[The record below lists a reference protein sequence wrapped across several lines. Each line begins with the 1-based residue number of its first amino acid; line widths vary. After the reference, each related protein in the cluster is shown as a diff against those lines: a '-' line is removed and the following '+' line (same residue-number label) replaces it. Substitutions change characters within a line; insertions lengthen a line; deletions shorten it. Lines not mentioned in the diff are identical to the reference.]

1 MYSFCN
7 SSVYFNFMTTR
18 EIIKLHRKIC
28 DHATSSRI
36 FDALAGLEK
45 LLKDVPVD
53 AFHAEYE
60 SISTNYHNLLLY
72 TMKGVSD
79 PQRGQVLSTLIVSLV
94 ELADRIQEH
103 FLEANNQQL
112 SQNKKN
118 AYNKLGLVQSK
129 LNEAM
134 ESRKH
139 SESLSDLLSDTRIVF
154 DDEEVEKKH
163 QAFVNDLF
171 DYILYI
177 DRLSDLDIVFIKN
190 IFEAPFFKWHD
201 QCLVVTA
208 VTMSMIRF
216 FDTSKMELLFDF
228 YYSGLHEIKQRAL
241 VGILLCFYIF
251 DDRIKFYK
259 ALNSR
264 IARIYAE
271 NEIAEADVLFI
282 IKQFSKAK
290 DTEQITR
297 RMHEEIIP
305 DIQKLTPRIEDK
317 LDLKNILSDD
327 PATDKNPDW
336 QSFLEDDPDL
346 FNKIEELSKMQLEGN
361 DVFMSTFSLLKHFD
375 FFNTMA
381 NWFLPFY
388 QEHQEAKKILAAEEG
403 DSAKGFTD
411 LLERST
417 YMCNS
422 DKYSFMFN
430 LRMMPSQQKTMLL
443 NLFNAELE
451 GMNEL
456 ASEDE
461 MLNSAIKNNTVYTQ
475 YIQDLYRFFKLHPT
489 RNNFDDIFDLPLDF
503 HNKSFINSI
512 FRDDG
517 LKQKIAEYYF
527 TTDHY
532 ADALNVFLNLM
543 SQAKPGMDVLQK
555 TGYCYQRLGDY
566 AKALEYYLKAELFD
580 SSNSWLLKKIALCYS
595 NVKDFKKSLEYY
607 LELERMEPDNMNIVM
622 NTANCYLNLKDYKKA
637 LHYYYK
643 VEFNF
648 NENLR
653 ICRPIAWCLF
663 VSGDFE
669 KSGEYFLKLIG
680 QGKAN
685 KYDYMNFG
693 HVKWVS
699 GNRQEA
705 AELYYK
711 SIHEPDNDFDSFF
724 RGFKDDEPLL
734 LKYGIKPDEI
744 QLMLDYLLFLL
755 KTGL

>member
-1 MYSFCN
+1 
-7 SSVYFNFMTTR
+7 MTTR
-18 EIIKLHRKIC
+18 EIIKSHRKIC

-36 FDALAGLEK
+36 YDALSGLEE
-45 LLKDVPVD
+45 LLKGVTID

-60 SISTNYHNLLLY
+60 NISTNYQNLLLY
-72 TMKGVSD
+72 TMKGVND
-79 PQRGQVLSTLIVSLV
+79 PQRAQVLSSLIISVV
-94 ELADRIQEH
+94 ELADRIQEY
-103 FLEANNQQL
+103 FLEANNMQL

-118 AYNKLGLVQSK
+118 SYNKLGLVQSK
-129 LNEAM
+129 LNEAL

-139 SESLSDLLSDTRIVF
+139 SENLADLLSDTRIVI
-154 DDEEVEKKH
+154 DDDDAEKKH
-163 QAFVNDLF
+163 QAFINDLF
-171 DYILYI
+171 DYVMYI
-177 DRLSDLDIVFIKN
+177 DRLSDSDIVFIKN
-190 IFEAPFFKWHD
+190 IFDSEFFRWYDK
-201 QCLVVTA
+201 CLLVTA

-228 YYSGLHEIKQRAL
+228 YYSGLHEVKQRAL

-251 DDRIKFYK
+251 DDRITFYK
-259 ALNSR
+259 ALNNR
-264 IARIYAE
+264 ITRIYAE
-271 NEIAEADVLFI
+271 SEISEADVLFI

-290 DTEQITR
+290 DTERITR

-375 FFNTMA
+375 FFNTMS

-388 QEHQEAKKILAAEEG
+388 QEQQEVKKILAGEDTETT
-403 DSAKGFTD
+403 KGFTG

-430 LRMMPSQQKTMLL
+430 LKMMPSQQKSMLL
-443 NLFNAELE
+443 TLFNAELE

-489 RNNFDDIFDLPLDF
+489 RNNFDDIFELKMDF
-503 HNKSFINSI
+503 HNKGFINSI
-512 FRDDG
+512 FRDLN

-527 TTDHY
+527 STDHY
-532 ADALNVFLNLM
+532 PEALDVFLNLM
-543 SQAKPGMDVLQK
+543 NQSIPGMDLLQK
-555 TGYCYQRLGDY
+555 TGYCYQRLGDN

-580 SSNSWLLKKIALCYS
+580 SSNSWLLKKIALCYG
-595 NVKDFKKSLEYY
+595 NIKDFKKSLEYY

-622 NTANCYLNLKDYKKA
+622 NAANCYLNLKDYKKA

-663 VSGDFE
+663 VLGDFV
-669 KSGEYFLKLIG
+669 KSEEYFLKLISS
-680 QGKAN
+680 GKAN

-699 GNRQEA
+699 GNREEA

-711 SIHEPDNDFDSFF
+711 SINEPDNDFDSFF
-724 RGFKDDEPLL
+724 KGFKDDETLL
-734 LKYGIKPDEI
+734 LKYGIQADEI
-744 QLMLDYLLFLL
+744 QLLLDYLLFLL
-755 KTGL
+755 KNGL